1 MLLSLNHSSE
11 NRRILLMRKQEEDA
25 GCDLQV
31 LDIKK
36 KSLLKESLV
45 SSGLV
50 TYEYPAYQFRKL
62 TKDRT
67 ILVYYKRINSSF
79 IH

>member
-36 KSLLKESLV
+36 KIPSK
-45 SSGLV
+45 
-50 TYEYPAYQFRKL
+50 RKL
-62 TKDRT
+62 GFKW
-67 ILVYYKRINSSF
+67 LSYL
-79 IH
+79 